1 MILSTS
7 LGFPGSSVV
16 KNLPAN
22 AGDTGDTGSIPGL
35 GRSPGEWNGNQLQ
48 YCCLIKFHGQRSL
61 ASYSPWGR
69 KELDTAEQLSTHT
82 HNHHYWWSSLES
94 SCFPSFYQDIPDEGQ
109 GMKVNTTGKL
119 HALKHQMSGRIALDA
134 LASSQPYLHNVSL
147 LSHCKW
153 SCCLIYPVAATT
165 VLYALLAT

>member
-1 MILSTS
+1 
-7 LGFPGSSVV
+7 
-16 KNLPAN
+16 
-22 AGDTGDTGSIPGL
+22 
-35 GRSPGEWNGNQLQ
+35 
-48 YCCLIKFHGQRSL
+48 
-61 ASYSPWGR
+61 
-69 KELDTAEQLSTHT
+69 
-82 HNHHYWWSSLES
+82 
-94 SCFPSFYQDIPDEGQ
+94 
-109 GMKVNTTGKL
+109 MKVNTTGKL